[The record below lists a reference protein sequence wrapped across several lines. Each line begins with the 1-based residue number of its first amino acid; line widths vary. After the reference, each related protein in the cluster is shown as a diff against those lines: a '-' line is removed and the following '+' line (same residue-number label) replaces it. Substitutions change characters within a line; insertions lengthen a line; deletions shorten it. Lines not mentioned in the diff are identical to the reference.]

1 MANSQGV
8 VMTNHAN
15 KVEGKHIHNY
25 STFTD
30 TLSYR
35 LYNTLRFGDYT
46 PSFVMEGVERDS
58 ISVNTRD
65 IIDSLSLKAPFKG
78 SIRKIKESF
87 MVPNMAILPR
97 NWDLIY
103 AQPSNGDDVP
113 KDANCVIFD
122 FSKKFSTLWL
132 SFLAGAP
139 SALSSASTPQDFASF
154 LTGLVRLLVL
164 GEYVYSN
171 GCLLNVC
178 GAKYS
183 RDFKCYHESLPHSSY
198 DEYFDFIISR
208 AFSGIRSFVVNYQ
221 NGSQSISKRFKGLS
235 SEEMGNGSLTNSFR
249 SFLELFRENP
259 TAKFMPEFFIESQFW
274 AAGEVGYMN
283 EGLTDYMTYIQSELL
298 GATGTEGVLAQTPTF
313 YYTRSIDEPFDD
325 ELKEMNPNTL
335 NLSRI
340 LAYQLVCA
348 HYYTNSSID
357 FVYSAELY
365 RQYVRSFVSYSE
377 PTNNVYFTIN
387 GYSHEYD
394 ILSGHRL
401 SFALFTAINT
411 QGENTFYKLSTSIG
425 VLPRS
430 LSLYAAIFAFRKSL
444 RYGDYF
450 VGSRPRPLAPINTDV
465 SVNNNMVSVI
475 DITKSIQAQRFA
487 NAVMR
492 SRSKIEEYVES
503 LFGKRPAP
511 DFHNPFFLSRE
522 TEVIYGDE
530 VQNTA
535 EGQIS
540 NPNSRTAN
548 LASNNGQFTFTFH
561 NDDMHPCIYLQ
572 IISFDIKRAYTRT
585 IERQFMHVDRYDM
598 FNPDFQYIGD
608 QPIYGTELGYL
619 FGTSYPA
626 VFGYQTRDEE
636 YKQRFDQASGGFVEN
651 LPGWILT
658 DRDASIQSVGVLDPD
673 FIRSYNTE
681 LDQFFLSLTGYSLG
695 SYFHFI
701 CITNN
706 NVNAKRAMAVD
717 PQILA

>member
-103 AQPSNGDDVP
+103 TQPSNGDDVP

-139 SALSSASTPQDFASF
+139 SQLSNSTTPQDFAIF
-154 LTGLVRLLVL
+154 LTGLIRLLVL

-221 NGSQSISKRFKGLS
+221 NGNQSISKRFKGLS

-259 TAKFMPEFFIESQFW
+259 TAKFLPEFFIESQFW

-283 EGLTDYMTYIQSELL
+283 EGLTDYMTFVQSELL
-298 GATGTEGVLAQTPTF
+298 GSTGTEGVLAQTPTF

-365 RQYVRSFVSYSE
+365 RQYIRSLVSYSE
-377 PTNNVYFTIN
+377 PVNNPYFTIN

-394 ILSGHRL
+394 ILSGKRL
-401 SFALFTAINT
+401 VYALFTAISV
-411 QGENTFYKLSTSIG
+411 QSENTFYKLATSIG
-425 VLPRS
+425 VVPRS

-450 VGSRPRPLAPINTDV
+450 VGSRPRPIAPINTDV

-511 DFHNPFFLSRE
+511 DYHNPFFLSRE

-548 LASNNGQFTFTFH
+548 LASNSGQFTFTFH

>member
-139 SALSSASTPQDFASF
+139 SALSSASTPQDFANF

-208 AFSGIRSFVVNYQ
+208 AFSGIRSFVVNFQ

-235 SEEMGNGSLTNSFR
+235 SEEMPNGSLTNSFR

-298 GATGTEGVLAQTPTF
+298 GASGTEGVLAQTPTF
-313 YYTRSIDEPFDD
+313 YYTRSVDEPFDD

-365 RQYVRSFVSYSE
+365 RQYVRSFVSYLE
-377 PTNNVYFTIN
+377 PTNNVFFTIN

-394 ILSGHRL
+394 ILSGKRL
-401 SFALFTAINT
+401 SFALFTTINT
-411 QGENTFYKLSTSIG
+411 QSENTFYKLSTSIG

-511 DFHNPFFLSRE
+511 DYHNPFFLSRE